1 MNKPADLDLHHDHF
15 RLMAESLPQKLFT
28 ATETG
33 KIDYCNPIWT
43 TYLGI
48 SRSRL
53 LATGWKG
60 SVHPDDVA
68 ENMRRWQYS
77 LESGEPFEY
86 EHRLKRHDGVYRWH
100 LMRANPMRDDV
111 GLITKWVGSD
121 IDIDDYKH
129 RQELEIA
136 NASLKKQRTTLL
148 AINRAKDEF
157 ISLASHQLRTPAT
170 GVKQYLGMVLD
181 GFAGELTPD
190 QRLMLVQAYD
200 SNDRQIHIVN
210 DLLQVA
216 TVDAGKVELQ
226 LGPVELG
233 LLTAQVIDEQTDAY
247 QNRQQKI
254 VFKQPNRSCY
264 VTADHDK
271 LRQVLENI
279 IDNASKYT
287 PEGKSVTIGIRQTDD
302 MAFVTIKDQG
312 VGIPEGQAARVFD
325 KFTRLENPLSATV
338 GGTGLGLYWALKI
351 MQLHGGEI
359 TVTSRPDK
367 GSTFTVCL
375 PRQTA

>member
-233 LLTAQVIDEQTDAY
+233 LLTAQVIDEQTEAY
-247 QNRQQKI
+247 HNRQQKI

>member
-1 MNKPADLDLHHDHF
+1 MKSQTQFDLHHDHF
-15 RLMAESLPQKLFT
+15 RLMAESLPQKIFT
-28 ATETG
+28 STKDG

-48 SRSRL
+48 SRDRL
-53 LATGWKG
+53 LAAGWKG
-60 SVHPDDVA
+60 SVHSDDLP
-68 ENMRRWQYS
+68 ENLRRWQYS

-100 LMRANPMRDDV
+100 LMRANPMRDDK
-111 GLITKWVGSD
+111 GIITQWVGSD

-136 NASLKKQRTTLL
+136 NASLKKQRATLL

-181 GFAGELTPD
+181 GFTGPLTPD
-190 QRLMLVQAYD
+190 QKSMLDQAYE
-200 SNDRQIHIVN
+200 SNDRQINIVN

-216 TVDAGKVELQ
+216 TIDAGKVELQ

-233 LLTAQVIDEQTDAY
+233 LLTTQVIDEQADTF
-247 QNRQQKI
+247 QKRNQKI

-264 VTADHDK
+264 AVADHDK

-287 PEGKSVTIGIRQTDD
+287 PEGKIVTISIRQTDD
-302 MAFVTIKDQG
+302 VAFIVIKDQG
-312 VGIPEGQAARVFD
+312 VGIPDGQVSRIFN
-325 KFTRLENPLSATV
+325 KFSRLENPLSATV

-359 TVTSRPDK
+359 TVTSRPEK
-367 GSTFTVCL
+367 GSTFTICL
-375 PRQTA
+375 PRKT